1 MFKSDLTH
9 LSGEQLKKKHDTWLK
24 VTILM
29 IVLMVAVI
37 GYHMYLMNTQE
48 DSPNLSLYV
57 PIILC
62 PIAALFSMK
71 VDTFGKEL
79 RKRKAS
85 SEQE

>member
-1 MFKSDLTH
+1 MFKSDLTPF
-9 LSGEQLKKKHDTWLK
+9 SEEQLKKKHHTWLK

-71 VDTFGKEL
+71 ADTFGKEL

-85 SEQE
+85 SEEI